1 MPDRKIGSA
10 AARQKP
16 ARPARAPAE
25 EAPDGLGRQD
35 RIILRALQADARL
48 TTAELA
54 EKAAMSTSPC
64 WRKVKRLEE
73 EGYITGYHATVDPK
87 KLGYGVQ
94 AYVLVGTDTTA
105 EDQTNA
111 FEEAVRAMPEVLFC
125 TGVSGSD
132 DYILHVVA
140 RDLDDFYESVFNR
153 IRRLP
158 LVRRTQTMFAMKSV
172 KASLAVPIP

>member
-1 MPDRKIGSA
+1 MAEGKTGAKSA
-10 AARQKP
+10 AR
-16 ARPARAPAE
+16 RPAAAAAD
-25 EAPDGLGRQD
+25 EAADGLGRQD

-54 EKAAMSTSPC
+54 EMATMSASPC

-94 AYVLVGTDTTA
+94 AYVLVGTESTN
-105 EDQTNA
+105 EDQSNA
-111 FEEAVRAMPEVLFC
+111 FEEAVKAMPEVLFC

-140 RDLDDFYESVFNR
+140 KDLDDFYASVFNR

-158 LVRRTQTMFAMKSV
+158 LVRRTQTMFAMKTV